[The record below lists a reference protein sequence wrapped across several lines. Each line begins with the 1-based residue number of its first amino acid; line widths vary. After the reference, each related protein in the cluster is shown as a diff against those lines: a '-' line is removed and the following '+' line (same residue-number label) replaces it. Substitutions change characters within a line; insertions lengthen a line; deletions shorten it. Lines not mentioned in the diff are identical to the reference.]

1 MSAEA
6 PVRILAI
13 DKVRARVAGNETVMA
28 VVFLN
33 HSTLRCRS
41 QSLHGI
47 GTNMFPC
54 RLLYLGYLDDLK
66 QGPGR
71 GTRALAVKS
80 D

>member
-1 MSAEA
+1 M
-6 PVRILAI
+6 RILAI
-13 DKVRARVAGNETVMA
+13 DKVRAQAAGNETFVS

-41 QSLHGI
+41 QSLHWI
-47 GTNMFPC
+47 RMSMAPC
-54 RLLYLGYLDDLK
+54 RLLYLGCPADLK

>member
-6 PVRILAI
+6 LVRIVAI
-13 DKVRARVAGNETVMA
+13 DKVEARVAGDEAVSA
-28 VVFLN
+28 VVFRS

-41 QSLHGI
+41 RSLHER
-47 GTNMFPC
+47 GTSMSPS

-71 GTRALAVKS
+71 ETRALAVKS